1 LAIREGKCQYVIEVE
16 FSLSNLDPLGR
27 KNRGNPGSGGEG
39 FLSHS
44 AVVVGHCFLV
54 RFFVEKARSEDH
66 HVSRGQG
73 ELLRGQRLRTANQ
86 GASCGA
92 LQLEKFNPSDWKGP
106 GR

>member
-1 LAIREGKCQYVIEVE
+1 MCEGVLADVV
-16 FSLSNLDPLGR
+16 R
-27 KNRGNPGSGGEG
+27 KGS
-39 FLSHS
+39 
-44 AVVVGHCFLV
+44 
-54 RFFVEKARSEDH
+54 FVEKARSEDH
-66 HVSRGQG
+66 PVSRGQG